1 MGLKPNKNL
10 IQAARFLMRNH
21 FQLSRPLMDMVQQLL
36 PNGPWENHGPAE
48 ALIAALSRLPLDEV
62 PAGFRVLLTAFTSKH
77 PTVMTLMHHVVGQ
90 LQDLISTLLVQPETG
105 LPTEALISA
114 FKEELAQWQAMLN
127 LPKVQIAFLLKKRT
141 LLNDLRR
148 MHLFFQTTS
157 RVLLAKGANPSSK
170 VLLQLATLQQEMR
183 HGIDLVLGDMILSR
197 DDRDHH
203 FKEEGHC
210 STLGL
215 WSEGE
220 KLPARMWA
228 EGDEEEGDAKE
239 PAWWFRFH
247 WNNESLGRLEAQIEA
262 VGFDGECQFSHDD
275 ASIREAFDEH
285 REILAARLR
294 GIGFEIDL
302 LPANVIAPEPLDPE
316 AELHSNQSGPLLHID
331 SEA

>member
-1 MGLKPNKNL
+1 MGLKPSKNL
-10 IQAARFLMRNH
+10 VLAARFLMRHH

-48 ALIAALSRLPLDEV
+48 ALIAALSRLPLEDV
-62 PAGFRVLLTAFTSKH
+62 PSGYRVLLTAFTSRH

-90 LQDLISTLLVQPETG
+90 LQDLISTWLVQPEVG
-105 LPTEALISA
+105 LPTEAVLAA

-127 LPKVQIAFLLKKRT
+127 MPKQQIAMLLKKRT

-148 MHLFFQTTS
+148 MHLFFQTTA
-157 RVLLAKGANPSSK
+157 RVLTSRGSNPSSK
-170 VLLQLATLQQEMR
+170 VLLQLSTLQQEMR
-183 HGIDLVLGDMILSR
+183 HAIDLVLGDMILSR

-215 WSEGE
+215 WQDGE
-220 KLPARMWA
+220 KLPSRMWA
-228 EGDEEEGDAKE
+228 DGEDGDDDQQE
-239 PAWWFRFH
+239 PAWWFKFH
-247 WNNESLGRLEAQIEA
+247 WNDEPLGRLEAEVQA
-262 VGFDGECQFSHDD
+262 VGFEGECQFAHDD
-275 ASIREAFDEH
+275 AGFRELLDEH
-285 REILAARLR
+285 REVLSAKLR
-294 GIGFEIDL
+294 ASGFEIEL
-302 LPANVIAPEPLDPE
+302 QPATAIPPAVDPE

>member
-1 MGLKPNKNL
+1 
-10 IQAARFLMRNH
+10 
-21 FQLSRPLMDMVQQLL
+21 MDMVQQLL

-62 PAGFRVLLTAFTSKH
+62 PAGYRVLLTAFTSRH

-105 LPTEALISA
+105 LPSEALLAA

-127 LPKVQIAFLLKKRT
+127 LPRTQIALLLNKRT
-141 LLNDLRR
+141 LLDDLRR

-157 RVLLAKGANPSSK
+157 RVLRAKGANPSSRF
-170 VLLQLATLQQEMR
+170 LLQLATLQQEMR
-183 HGIDLVLGDMILSR
+183 HAIDLVLGDMILSR

-215 WSEGE
+215 WHEGE
-220 KLPARMWA
+220 KLPSRMWA
-228 EGDEEEGDAKE
+228 GGDEEDEANE
-239 PAWWFRFH
+239 PSWWFRFH
-247 WNNESLGRLEAQIEA
+247 WNDVPLGRLEAEVQA
-262 VGFDGECQFSHDD
+262 VGFDGEVQFAHDD
-275 ASIREAFDEH
+275 PKVRELFDEH
-285 REILAARLR
+285 REVFAARLR
-294 GIGFEIDL
+294 GLGFEIEL
-302 LPANVIAPEPLDPE
+302 QPATAIAPPQDPE